1 MVKVTNGIETFT
13 IPEGAMAVYKNMG
26 FRKVGEN
33 KTTNKEKPVKPVK
46 AEKPKENNKSILEEI
61 EEKPISQWNQ
71 EEVKEFAAAKGYDV
85 SEAKSLKQA
94 KAIIKK
100 ALEEEEKELVEAE

>member
-33 KTTNKEKPVKPVK
+33 KITNKEKPVK

-100 ALEEEEKELVEAE
+100 ALEEEEKELVEA